1 MNWDDYKRFC
11 RELLASERG
20 SRLVRLDCMNP
31 AKALSD
37 LAPALP
43 EAPPERDARALERVW
58 REAFHLPRSGPG
70 AEARVLLGRG
80 VRDLLRTLFQ
90 HFAREGRVLLAPSDV
105 YPVYHAL
112 AAGAGLPVRAF
123 PTCPAPELPSQPPR
137 SEPEVLLLP
146 EPLMPLGRFL
156 SDPEL
161 RALEAWLDAD
171 SRRLVVLDAVY
182 TFAPRFSPATERLLG
197 TGQALLLHSLAKGHL
212 HPDLAGFGL
221 VPEGVARG
229 LDVSGEPALDV
240 TALRQACF
248 LLERH
253 RELPARVQAR
263 FEEQWGR
270 VRAAVG
276 TPPFDIPRTGYF
288 STSALGFEALLERG
302 WLAVPGPVF
311 GPPEARWSAVT
322 CLLG

>member
-1 MNWDDYKRFC
+1 
-11 RELLASERG
+11 
-20 SRLVRLDCMNP
+20 
-31 AKALSD
+31 
-37 LAPALP
+37 
-43 EAPPERDARALERVW
+43 
-58 REAFHLPRSGPG
+58 
-70 AEARVLLGRG
+70 